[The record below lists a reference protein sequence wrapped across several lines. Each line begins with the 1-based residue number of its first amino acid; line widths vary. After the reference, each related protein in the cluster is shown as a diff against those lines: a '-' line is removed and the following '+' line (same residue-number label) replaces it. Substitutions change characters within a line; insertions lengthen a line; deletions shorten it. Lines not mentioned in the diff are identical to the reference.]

1 MSQSGTARPLS
12 QPMLDGLR
20 AETSAFAGAFGR
32 YRTPLYL
39 TAGAETERVEGDMV
53 TGTFFEVLGL
63 RAAHGRLFTADDDRT
78 PSGHPV
84 VVLGHS
90 FFERRFGGDPSVV
103 GRVVSVNS
111 HPMTVV
117 GVAPRGFSGVEV
129 GSATDVYVP
138 VAMQREAQPT
148 WGNRLG
154 DWRSRFLVSMARLR
168 DGVSLEEARAQA
180 NVVYARL
187 LAEDLAHIESAPAS
201 LKESFLK
208 RSLVLLP
215 GARGISGLRDQSGK
229 PLLVLMGDGRTRA
242 PDRLCQRGEPA
253 AHARLG
259 AAEGNGA
266 AAGARGEPHAARAPA
281 PRREPRRWRRPGAC
295 SACSLPTGSASC

>member
-1 MSQSGTARPLS
+1 MSQSDTARPLS

-20 AETSAFAGAFGR
+20 DRDVRLRGR
-32 YRTPLYL
+32 VRPYRTPLHL

-117 GVAPRGFSGVEV
+117 GVRPAASAESRSAPRPTSTCPSPC
-129 GSATDVYVP
+129 SARPSPPGAT
-138 VAMQREAQPT
+138 ASAI
-148 WGNRLG
+148 G
-154 DWRSRFLVSMARLR
+154 
-168 DGVSLEEARAQA
+168 ARAF
-180 NVVYARL
+180 
-187 LAEDLAHIESAPAS
+187 S
-201 LKESFLK
+201 
-208 RSLVLLP
+208 
-215 GARGISGLRDQSGK
+215 
-229 PLLVLMGDGRTRA
+229 
-242 PDRLCQRGEPA
+242 
-253 AHARLG
+253 
-259 AAEGNGA
+259 
-266 AAGARGEPHAARAPA
+266 
-281 PRREPRRWRRPGAC
+281 
-295 SACSLPTGSASC
+295 